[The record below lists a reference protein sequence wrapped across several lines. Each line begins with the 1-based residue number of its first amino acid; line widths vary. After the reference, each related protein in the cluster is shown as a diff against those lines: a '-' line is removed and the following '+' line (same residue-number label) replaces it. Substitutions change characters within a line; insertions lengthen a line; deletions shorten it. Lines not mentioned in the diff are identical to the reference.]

1 MSILI
6 HTLLALQ
13 STLGIT
19 AISGQIVDA
28 NGAAIPHAQVF
39 LEPGLGGMIRDTI
52 SGDSGSFSFDDVAP
66 GPVGLFAIAPGFGFE
81 GQHLTI
87 AVADTIPPI
96 QLTLHPAAQIKG
108 TIKDADGNTVQDARI
123 TRIGVKG
130 NHKVGVPIAKLRQY
144 GYLEPQ
150 SDAQGN
156 FVLDNV
162 PVGCMIDLKIG
173 HASFAQEG
181 VADVP
186 AGTDSL
192 KVVLYPGVLVEGN
205 VVSRAN
211 NVAVAQAAILMQNA
225 QPPHDTALA
234 RSNLQGRFSIRLK
247 PGVYLYQATGS
258 GMRSPGWER
267 LTVTGERPVEHVR
280 LAVAGTA
287 QIRGNVRDAL
297 TSAPIRD
304 VRVSLTTNGAPAAVT
319 RTGPKGDFLFTVG
332 EGENIVRLDGAPGY
346 FPPEL
351 QDVKVSV
358 LEGNAVELPG
368 MWLKPLPD
376 YDVVIVDDA
385 GDPVPGALVSVLRP
399 SQFGWHVA
407 DEEGK
412 VRLQVQ
418 QPPGGGGLLARA
430 EHPNAPQGAV
440 FTLEAQQEQPGTV
453 KLFPFASVFG
463 QIVNKRG
470 RPVSG
475 ATVGAF
481 FPGETAE
488 DAVLLWQ
495 TTSGPDG
502 MFHWDAV
509 VPGVPQRCAARLDE
523 KAHGESETFNLS
535 PTESKSLGDVEV
547 PGAKSGES
555 LLGTKLDWHNSE
567 LLCGTLPLDTPVH
580 SQPLVVFYAN
590 QANAVALAE
599 TAHAIQQHFAQSDL
613 RVILM
618 TEGDVSCE
626 GGSPVPILRGS
637 AGTDATTLVLDRGGV
652 VVLETNGMPPASLLQ
667 RLK

>member
-1 MSILI
+1 MSILM
-6 HTLLALQ
+6 HTLLALH

-19 AISGQIVDA
+19 AISGHIVDE
-28 NGAAIPHAQVF
+28 NGAPISHAQVF
-39 LEPGLGGMIRDTI
+39 IEPGLGGMIRDTI
-52 SGDSGSFSFDDVAP
+52 SSDDGAFHFDDVAP

-81 GQHLTI
+81 GQHLAI
-87 AVADTIPPI
+87 AVADTVPPI
-96 QLTLHPAAQIKG
+96 RLTLHPATQIKG
-108 TIKDADGNTVQDARI
+108 TIKDAEGNTVQDARI

-130 NHKVGVPIAKLRQY
+130 THKVGIPLAKLRQY

-150 SDAQGN
+150 SDAQGK
-156 FVLDNV
+156 VLLDNV
-162 PVGCMIDLKIG
+162 PVGCTIDLKIG
-173 HASFAQEG
+173 HGSYAQEG
-181 VADVP
+181 VSDVV

-211 NVAVAQAAILMQNA
+211 NVAVAQAAVLMQNA
-225 QPPHDTALA
+225 QPPHDTALT
-234 RSNLQGRFSIRLK
+234 RTNLQGRFSIRLK

-258 GMRSPGWER
+258 GLRSPGWER

-297 TSAPIRD
+297 SSAPIRD

-319 RTGPKGDFLFTVG
+319 RTGPNGDFLFTVG

-376 YDVVIVDDA
+376 YDVVIVDEG

-399 SQFGWHVA
+399 AQFGWHVA
-407 DEEGK
+407 DEAGK
-412 VRLQVQ
+412 VQLQVQ
-418 QPPGGGGLLARA
+418 QPPGGAPLLARA
-430 EHPNAPQGAV
+430 EHPTAPQGAV
-440 FTLEAQQEQPGTV
+440 FTLESNQQQPGTV
-453 KLFPFASVFG
+453 QLYPFASVSG

-481 FPGETAE
+481 FPGEQAG

-495 TTSGPDG
+495 TSSGPDG

-509 VPGVPQRCAARLDE
+509 VPGVPQRCAARQDE
-523 KAHGESETFNLS
+523 DAHGESETFNLA
-535 PTESKSLGDVEV
+535 PAEVKALGEVEV
-547 PGAKSGES
+547 PGGKNGESQLGTRPEWYSGEV
-555 LLGTKLDWHNSE
+555 
-567 LLCGTLPLDTPVH
+567 LCGSLSPDAANSKRPTVL
-580 SQPLVVFYAN
+580 FYTNRAH
-590 QANAVALAE
+590 AVALAE
-599 TAHAIQQHFAQSDL
+599 TARAVQQRFAHTDL
-613 RVILM
+613 RVILV
-618 TEGDVSCE
+618 TDGALECAED
-626 GGSPVPILRGS
+626 SPVPIVRGHTS
-637 AGTDATTLVLDRGGV
+637 TGATTLVLDREGLV
-652 VVLETNGMPPASLLQ
+652 LLETNGMPPASLLQ
-667 RLK
+667 RL

>member
-6 HTLLALQ
+6 ETLLALH
-13 STLGIT
+13 SILGIT
-19 AISGQIVDA
+19 AVSGQIVDA

-52 SGDSGSFSFDDVAP
+52 SGDTGAFRFEDVAP

-81 GQHLTI
+81 GQHLSV

-96 QLTLHPAAQIKG
+96 QLTLHPATQIKG
-108 TIKDADGNTVQDARI
+108 TIKDADGREVQDARI

-130 NHKVGVPIAKLRQY
+130 THKVGIPLAKLRQY
-144 GYLEPQ
+144 GYPEPQ
-150 SDAQGN
+150 SDATGH

-162 PVGCMIDLKIG
+162 PAGCTIDLKIG
-173 HASFAQEG
+173 HASYAQEG

-186 AGTDSL
+186 AGTDAL

-211 NVAVAQAAILMQNA
+211 NVAIAQAAVLMQNA
-225 QPPHDTALA
+225 QPPHDTALT

-247 PGVYLYQATGS
+247 PGVYLYQATGN

-297 TSAPIRD
+297 SSAPIRD

-319 RTGPKGDFLFTVG
+319 RTGPNGDFLFTVG

-358 LEGNAVELPG
+358 LEGNSVELPG

-376 YDVVIVDDA
+376 YDVVIVDEA
-385 GDPVPGALVSVLRP
+385 GEPVPGALVSVLRP
-399 SQFGWHVA
+399 AQFGWHVA
-407 DEEGK
+407 DAEGK

-418 QPPGGGGLLARA
+418 QSPQGGPLLARA
-430 EHPNAPQGAV
+430 EHPTAPQGAV
-440 FTLEAQQEQPGTV
+440 FTLEAQQQAPGTV
-453 KLFPFASVFG
+453 QLYPFASVSG

-481 FPGETAE
+481 FPGETAG

-495 TTSGPDG
+495 TTSGSDG
-502 MFHWDAV
+502 MFRWDAV
-509 VPGVPQRCAARLDE
+509 VPGVPQRCAARRD
-523 KAHGESETFNLS
+523 KDSHGESETFNLA
-535 PTESKSLGDVEV
+535 PDQEKSIGEIVV
-547 PGAKSGES
+547 PGGTGGES
-555 LLGTKLDWHNSE
+555 LLGTVVSWQQNE
-567 LLCGTLPLDTPVH
+567 VICGTLPASGGTAD
-580 SQPLVVFYAN
+580 QPTLLFYAHG
-590 QANAVALAE
+590 ANAAALVE
-599 TAHAIQQHFAQSDL
+599 TAGAIQQRFADSGL
-613 RVILM
+613 NVILLSD
-618 TEGDVSCE
+618 GDVACD
-626 GGSPVPILRGS
+626 GTSPIPILRG
-637 AGTDATTLVLDRGGV
+637 AAQTDATTLVLDRGGV
-652 VVLETNGMPPASLLQ
+652 VVLETNGMPPANLLR